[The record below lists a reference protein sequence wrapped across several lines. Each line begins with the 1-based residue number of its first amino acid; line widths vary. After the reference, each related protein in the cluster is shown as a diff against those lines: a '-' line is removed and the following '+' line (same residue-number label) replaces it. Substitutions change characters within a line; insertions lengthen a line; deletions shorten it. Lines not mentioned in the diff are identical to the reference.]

1 VSERDYNLYISDI
14 LQSIKNISEYTAGMD
29 ETKFKSDK
37 KTIDAVI
44 RNFEIIGEAANKLP
58 DEIRMK
64 TPKIPWRDII
74 DFRNRIAHEYFG
86 LSVSMVWQIIEK
98 ELDPLRNNIE
108 KLKIS

>member
-14 LQSIKNISEYTAGMD
+14 LQSIKNISEYTSGMD

-44 RNFEIIGEAANKLP
+44 RNFEIIGEAANNLP
-58 DEIRMK
+58 EEIRLK
-64 TPKIPWRDII
+64 TPAVPWRDII

-86 LSVSMVWQIIEK
+86 VSVSIVWQIITK
-98 ELDPLRNNIE
+98 ELKTLRDNVE
-108 KLKIS
+108 KLKIV